1 MSWSFT
7 IAKIAGTRVR
17 IHLTFILLL
26 AWLGTSFWVN
36 GSPLEAIRGVAYII
50 SIFLCVLLHEF
61 GHAFAALKYGITTPS
76 ITLFPLGGL
85 ARLSRIPKEP
95 EQELFI
101 AAAGPLVNLMIAS
114 ILLLFRFKALTWTL
128 PTMGNVPGNYL
139 DHLIWINL
147 VLALFNLIPAFPM
160 DGGRILRAILG
171 YFMTREIATT
181 IAARI
186 GQSLA
191 VAGCLVS
198 ILTGHPILLLIS
210 LFVFFAAKTEADLVR
225 TEYLLM
231 GITASDAS
239 LSEFHTLKL
248 TDTIDEVVKQLLD
261 TSQVDFPVVND
272 HGQCIAIVT
281 QSQLFRTLREHGNNA
296 LVSDMIDTIPAQIE
310 ADAPLLDAWEKLRNS
325 RLTAAAIVDG
335 EGRLTRWL
343 TMSNLTEFILTQS
356 ALHEFATHHGMN
368 SQPMHDL

>member
-7 IAKIAGTRVR
+7 IARIAGTKVR

-36 GSPLEAIRGVAYII
+36 GSPLEAVRGVAYTIT
-50 SIFLCVLLHEF
+50 IFLCVLLHEF

-101 AAAGPLVNLMIAS
+101 AAAGPLVNLVIAS
-114 ILLLFRFKALTWTL
+114 VLLLFRFEALTWTL
-128 PTMGNVPGNYL
+128 PTISNVPGNYL

-160 DGGRILRAILG
+160 DGGRILRALLG
-171 YFMTREIATT
+171 YFMTRESATT
-181 IAARI
+181 IAAAI

-191 VAGCLVS
+191 VAGCLLAV
-198 ILTGHPILLLIS
+198 LTGHPILFLIS
-210 LFVFFAAKTEADLVR
+210 LFVFFSAKSEADLVR
-225 TEYLLM
+225 TEHLLM

-239 LSEFHTLKL
+239 VTEFHTLKL
-248 TDTIDEVVKQLLD
+248 TDTIDDVVKRLLE

-281 QSQLFRTLREHGNNA
+281 QSQLFGTLREHGNNA

-310 ADAPLLDAWEKLRNS
+310 ADAPLLEAWEKLRNS
-325 RLTAAAIVDG
+325 KLTAAADVDK
-335 EGRLTRWL
+335 EGRLTSWL
-343 TMSNLTEFILTQS
+343 TMSNLTEFILTQT
-356 ALHEFATHHGMN
+356 ALHDFATHHRTH
-368 SQPMHDL
+368 S